1 MSFQLWGILAM
12 KLKQGILMIRYSS
25 LLQCQ
30 GQGPIRPGASAGGP
44 EVQYSLQLLQPE
56 IRLRQRIPARGDQCG
71 ALADPGHR
79 LPGAGPGGRA
89 PHHRGR
95 HRRPGDPFANPKETL
110 ETLRLIRQRFP
121 ELLLCLASNGLGL
134 PPYLDELAELQVSH
148 VTITVNTVDPEIG
161 AKIYSWVRD
170 GKVIYRG
177 RQAAEVLLARQL
189 EAIAGLKARG
199 IVVKINTIV
208 IPGINDHHV
217 EAVARKM
224 AGAGGGPAQL
234 HAGLSQR
241 RHALRR
247 DPRARARRR
256 WPPFRPAAGEFLPQ
270 MRHCTRCRADA
281 VGLLD
286 ADRTEEFRGCL
297 SACAQMPPPLDETR
311 PYVAVAS
318 REGVLVNLHL
328 GEADSFQI
336 WGPEGQ
342 GFRLLEERPAPPPGG
357 GGDRWWAMAEIL
369 ERLPGGA
376 GQRPGRDPGGH
387 PERSRRG
394 PGGDERLHR
403 GGSEP
408 HLLRRAAHLPEGPQ
422 RRPDPGLQRQRDGEG
437 LHVRG

>member
-1 MSFQLWGILAM
+1 MINHDIHPCFNAKVKGQFGRVHLPVAPKCNILCNYCNR
-12 KLKQGILMIRYSS
+12 KFDCVNES
-25 LLQCQ
+25 
-30 GQGPIRPGASAGGP
+30 RPGVTSSVLSPTQAIAYLERVLEAEPRITVAG
-44 EVQYSLQLLQPE
+44 
-56 IRLRQRIPARGDQCG
+56 I
-71 ALADPGHR
+71 
-79 LPGAGPGGRA
+79 AG
-89 PHHRGR
+89 
-95 HRRPGDPFANPKETL
+95 PGDPFANPKETL

-121 ELLLCLASNGLGL
+121 ELLLCLASNGLGIA
-134 PPYLDELAELQVSH
+134 PYLDELAELQVSH

-199 IVVKINTIV
+199 IVVKINTII
-208 IPGINDHHV
+208 IPGINDHQV

-224 AGAGGGPAQL
+224 KELGVDLLNCMPVYPNADTPFGEIPEPA
-234 HAGLSQR
+234 
-241 RHALRR
+241 
-247 DPRARARRR
+247 
-256 WPPFRPAAGEFLPQ
+256 PAAMTAIQAAAEEFLPQ

-297 SACAQMPPPLDETR
+297 AACAQMAPPMDATR

-357 GGDRWWAMAEIL
+357 GDQRWWEMAEVLQDCRAVLISALGETPAAIL
-369 ERLPGGA
+369 SDAGVVPVEMSGFIEVGLSRIYSGEPLSSLKGRKGGLTHA
-376 GQRPGRDPGGH
+376 CKGMGKGCM
-387 PERSRRG
+387 
-394 PGGDERLHR
+394 
-403 GGSEP
+403 
-408 HLLRRAAHLPEGPQ
+408 
-422 RRPDPGLQRQRDGEG
+422 
-437 LHVRG
+437 